1 MYASSAVGPEALHPT
16 IPPSD
21 RTALL
26 LDVDGTLL
34 DIASA
39 PDRVM
44 VPPDLILSLRALR
57 ERLGGAIAVISG
69 RPVEQVE
76 ALLPDTVTAI
86 AGEHGGAIR
95 FAPDEK
101 LERPAL
107 PKPPEAWFAAGER
120 LAATH
125 PGTLFERK
133 PNGFV
138 LHYRSAPAAGPAL
151 RDALIALANG
161 SERFTVL
168 PALMAWELHPRGAD
182 KGRAVTALMR
192 RPPFAG
198 RLPVFIGDDV
208 TDEYAIE
215 AAERMGGIGL
225 RVMEA
230 FGTPDDVRAWLREA
244 ARGEAW

>member
-1 MYASSAVGPEALHPT
+1 MCASSAVGPEGLHPT
-16 IPPSD
+16 IPPAD

-44 VPPDLILSLRALR
+44 VPPELILSLRALR

-95 FAPDEK
+95 FAPDEM

-120 LAATH
+120 LAAAH

-138 LHYRSAPAAGPAL
+138 LHYRSAPAEGPAL
-151 RDALIALANG
+151 RDALLALVNG

-182 KGRAVTALMR
+182 KGKAVTALMR

-208 TDEYAIE
+208 TDEYAIA

-230 FGTPDDVRAWLREA
+230 FGTPDDVRAWLHEA
-244 ARGEAW
+244 AHGDAW